1 MPTLKGLSFERAAV
15 KGPGRDRWVEGTY
28 SIPRGPRPGPGGN
41 HGCRALFLGCSLSWD
56 GEKHEGLG
64 GGLSLPFLSR
74 GAGHLELARETSL
87 KVTVVKIELVWAGM
101 ENSCYCLGLG
111 ARKEDGQARTWTGNL
126 GLGPSEH
133 TAHLPDSRKQSQ
145 EGREEY
151 GTLERSNSSRA
162 QGVCVCGI

>member
-1 MPTLKGLSFERAAV
+1 M
-15 KGPGRDRWVEGTY
+15 
-28 SIPRGPRPGPGGN
+28 
-41 HGCRALFLGCSLSWD
+41 
-56 GEKHEGLG
+56 
-64 GGLSLPFLSR
+64 
-74 GAGHLELARETSL
+74 
-87 KVTVVKIELVWAGM
+87 VKIELIWAGM

-133 TAHLPDSRKQSQ
+133 TAHLPDSREQSQ

-162 QGVCVCGI
+162 QGVCVCVAFRLLEIALVKASLEKLRVRGRVFPGFAQGLNDIVRARTQAWITTPSPELWPLTPYLRGCPNRPDLLGMWCRDLLRLI